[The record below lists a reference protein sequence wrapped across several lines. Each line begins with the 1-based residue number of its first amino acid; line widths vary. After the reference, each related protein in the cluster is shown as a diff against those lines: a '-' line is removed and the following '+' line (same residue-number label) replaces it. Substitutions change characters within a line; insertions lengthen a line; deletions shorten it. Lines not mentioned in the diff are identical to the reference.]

1 VRDRGVTSHSVRAL
15 VCKELGSFDDVVV
28 TDRDDPAPGPGQAVI
43 EVKAAGAN
51 YVDGLMCL
59 GRYQIKIPA
68 PFVPGSEVAGVVSA
82 LADEPSTYSV
92 GDKVMSS
99 CGFGGFAQK
108 VLVRT
113 DSLVPIPDQLDFA
126 RAAAFIQS
134 YSTAWFALA
143 RRTRVSEGEQ
153 VLVLGAGGGVGLA
166 CVDVATALGAKV
178 IAAASSKEKLVAA
191 KEAGAGETIAYE
203 DEDLKTTARAI
214 SGGGVDV
221 VVDPVGGHHSE
232 PALRAL
238 GRFGRLCVI
247 GFASGTIATVP
258 LNQVLLNNRT
268 VIGVDWGAWAMRNP
282 GENQEVLAELVENLS
297 AGRLHPVAP
306 LERPLDDAV
315 AVMAG
320 LMDRTVTGKVVL
332 VP

>member
-1 VRDRGVTSHSVRAL
+1 VRAL

-28 TDRDDPAPGPGQAVI
+28 TEHDDPAPGPGQAVI
-43 EVKAAGAN
+43 DVKAAGVN

-82 LADEPSTYSV
+82 LGDEPSTYSL
-92 GDKVMSS
+92 GDKVMAS
-99 CGFGGFAQK
+99 CGFGGFAEK

-113 DSLVPIPDQLDFA
+113 DSLVPIPTQLDFA

-134 YSTAWFALA
+134 YSTAWFALV
-143 RRTRVSEGEQ
+143 RRAGLSEGEQ

-166 CVDVATALGAKV
+166 CVDVATALGAEV
-178 IAAASSKEKLVAA
+178 IAAASSEEKLVAA

-282 GENQEVLAELVENLS
+282 DENQKILAELVDSLS

-306 LERPLDDAV
+306 LERTLDDAV
-315 AVMAG
+315 SVMAG